1 MSPPAQAGVNDPEII
16 IYRVSGVVDDGNVL
30 ATSFHCSNFSGVD
43 ENVRVV
49 VRSPIGT
56 LRANV
61 AAVVSHLNT
70 IVWSTRDVFIYGA
83 EVLLP
88 TGTLGSGTAAIAA
101 TSANVTCTAMEVQS
115 NVTNAVGIALHMTRF
130 SPAPGTQE

>member
-1 MSPPAQAGVNDPEII
+1 
-16 IYRVSGVVDDGNVL
+16 VDDGNVL
-30 ATSFHCSNFSGVD
+30 ATSFHCTNFSGVD

-49 VRSPIGT
+49 VRSPVGT

-61 AAVVSHLNT
+61 AAPISHLNT
-70 IVWSTRDVFIYGA
+70 IIWSTHDVFIYGG

-88 TGTLGSGTAAIAA
+88 TGILGGGTAAIAA
-101 TSANVTCTAMEVQS
+101 TSVNVTCTAMEVQS

-130 SPAPGTQE
+130 NPIPATQE